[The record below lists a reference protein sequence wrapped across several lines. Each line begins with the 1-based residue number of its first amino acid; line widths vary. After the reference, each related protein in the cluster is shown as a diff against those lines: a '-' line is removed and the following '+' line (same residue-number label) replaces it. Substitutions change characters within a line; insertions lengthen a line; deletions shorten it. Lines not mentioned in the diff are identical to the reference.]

1 MARRE
6 AGPRSGE
13 YRSVRTRSRRVSQ
26 PKARVKKDR
35 RRKRNE
41 KKKARIK
48 SLLEERVHPQAA
60 GIDVGSEELVAAVGP
75 ERSEDPVRTF
85 SAMTQGLHEMRDW
98 LLEAGVRTVAMESTG
113 NYWIA
118 AYQILEEAG
127 LEVLLVN
134 ARHIKGVPGK
144 KTDVC
149 DAQWLQQLHRAGLL
163 RGSFRPEKEI
173 VPIRY
178 LMRHRSQL
186 VAEGA
191 RQLQHMQKVLTE
203 MNVKLHHVFSD
214 LDGESAQRILEAIL
228 AGERNVEVL
237 WALRD
242 RRCRTTR
249 SVFAAAIEGDWRP
262 EYLFVL
268 GQCHGRYHQTR
279 EAVAECDRQLA
290 LLMASV
296 SVEQEPSD
304 DLPGPPRFRRNK
316 NDVGFDLRKEAWR
329 YYGVDLT
336 TIDGI
341 SLGTL
346 AVLMS
351 ELGTGAQIRH
361 SFPNVAAFCSWLG
374 LCPDNRIS
382 GGKVLKS
389 KTRAVSNRVASA
401 LRLAAQGISHAHCA
415 LGELCRRMKAR
426 LGKAEGITAV
436 AHKLARLIFAL
447 ITTRKPYD
455 EAIAFA
461 PTPQAL
467 ERKIRNLHNQ
477 AQRLGFQLVAA

>member
-1 MARRE
+1 
-6 AGPRSGE
+6 
-13 YRSVRTRSRRVSQ
+13 
-26 PKARVKKDR
+26 VKK
-35 RRKRNE
+35 RRKAEGVGLDPN
-41 KKKARIK
+41 
-48 SLLEERVHPQAA
+48 VHPDAA
-60 GIDVGSEELVAAVGP
+60 GIDVGSEELVVAVGYG
-75 ERSEDPVRTF
+75 RSEETVRTF
-85 SAMTQGLHEMRDW
+85 AAMTPGLHEMRDW
-98 LLEAGVRTVAMESTG
+98 LVEVGIRTVAMESTG

-127 LEVLLVN
+127 LEVCLVN
-134 ARHIKGVPGK
+134 ARHVKGVPGK

-149 DAQWLQQLHRAGLL
+149 DAQWLQQLHSAGLL

-186 VAEGA
+186 VAEGS
-191 RQLQHMQKVLTE
+191 RELQHMQKVLTE

-228 AGERNVEVL
+228 AGERDGEVL

-242 RRCRTTR
+242 VRCRASK
-249 SVFAAAIEGDWRP
+249 SVFSAAIQGDWRP

-268 GQCHGRYHQTR
+268 AQCHKRYHQTR
-279 EAVAECDRQLA
+279 LAIQECDRQLVC
-290 LLMASV
+290 LLANV
-296 SVEQEPSD
+296 AVEKDSED
-304 DLPGPPRFRRNK
+304 DGPGPSRCRRNK
-316 NDVGFDLRKEAWR
+316 NDVGFDLRREAWR
-329 YYGVDLT
+329 FYSVDLT
-336 TIDGI
+336 TINGI
-341 SLGTL
+341 SMGTL

-351 ELGTGAQIRH
+351 ELGTGPQIRKAFR
-361 SFPNVAAFCSWLG
+361 SAPAFCSWLG

-389 KTRAVSNRVASA
+389 KTRAVANRVAAA
-401 LRLAAQGISHAHCA
+401 LRLAAQGLGHAHCE
-415 LGELCRRMKAR
+415 LGSYCRRMKAR

-447 ITTRKPYD
+447 ITTRKPYN

-461 PTPQAL
+461 PSPQSV
-467 ERKIRNLHNQ
+467 ERKIRNLQNQ
-477 AQRLGFQLVAA
+477 AQRLGLQLVTA